1 MCAHSPASTQCQI
14 HCCYTYSLPSAGATQ
29 GELPEGQERVPWGIP
44 VLRNSF
50 PRYYGRHLRIL
61 SAEKYFTVG
70 CGKAN
75 CGNAA
80 REGSLGTTSA
90 HRLHPVC
97 TIYSVGTHIVRPR
110 NALSNVFRANN
121 VRPYGYAPA
130 NLFDAVRRGRRTLR
144 CTVKSFGSIYRVER
158 RKANCPKGR
167 RSHTGVPRRATH
179 LHIASPQGQFLIFY
193 SQLLLRIRKKHRFR
207 GAFRISLEELILNTE
222 CKDDEHDNRQV

>member
-1 MCAHSPASTQCQI
+1 MCAHFPASTQCQI
-14 HCCYTYSLPSAGATQ
+14 HCCYTYRLLSAGTTQ

-80 REGSLGTTSA
+80 REGAPGYDLGAPFVSA
-90 HRLHPVC
+90 LHNLFRR
-97 TIYSVGTHIVRPR
+97 GPR

-121 VRPYGYAPA
+121 VRPYGYTPA
-130 NLFDAVRRGRRTLR
+130 NLFDSVRRGRRTLR
-144 CTVKSFGSIYRVER
+144 YTVKSFGSIYRVER
-158 RKANCPKGR
+158 HKVNCPKGR
-167 RSHTGVPRRATH
+167 RSHTWVHRRATH
-179 LHIASPQGQFLIFY
+179 LHIASPQGRSPF
-193 SQLLLRIRKKHRFR
+193 S
-207 GAFRISLEELILNTE
+207 ILNYCFAYEKSTAFA
-222 CKDDEHDNRQV
+222 VLFAFL

>member
-1 MCAHSPASTQCQI
+1 M
-14 HCCYTYSLPSAGATQ
+14 
-29 GELPEGQERVPWGIP
+29 
-44 VLRNSF
+44 RNSF

-80 REGSLGTTSA
+80 REGALGYDLGAPFVSA
-90 HRLHPVC
+90 LHNLFR
-97 TIYSVGTHIVRPR
+97 SGPR

-158 RKANCPKGR
+158 HKVNCPKGR
-167 RSHTGVPRRATH
+167 RSHPGGPAVQPICTLLHRR
-179 LHIASPQGQFLIFY
+179 INSSF
-193 SQLLLRIRKKHRFR
+193 S
-207 GAFRISLEELILNTE
+207 ILNYCFAYEKSTAFAVLSV
-222 CKDDEHDNRQV
+222 CR